1 MASADSARQ
10 PLSTMLARARV
21 IRSRIAIDGTFS
33 CMKSSGTFSCV
44 KNSGT
49 LRQNRQ
55 KVLILFQNEVVG
67 VAEYAPRLP
76 DPL

>member
-1 MASADSARQ
+1 MVSADSARQ

-21 IRSRIAIDGTFS
+21 IRSRITIDGTFS
-33 CMKSSGTFSCV
+33 CMKS
-44 KNSGT
+44 SGT

-55 KVLILFQNEVVG
+55 KVLILLQNEVLG

-76 DPL
+76 GPL